1 MRLTICETR
10 GNSHVSSAGHGL
22 SREALRGQSIKRLV
36 ERGLCLSRLRF
47 QYTYTGLYGRTIL
60 VFEGESLSRVQTFGP
75 GSFAPSESR
84 LSYRLPSPLGDI
96 AAIYQQ
102 GQSID
107 EQTSLAR
114 GLIFRLTT
122 NTIHITTEENDD
134 EQFSSLGDSC
144 QFMIVKMAN
153 DVTYRRLK
161 QYVRCTRYERRS
173 GDVVHRSDY
182 SSRGQL
188 SLSGTVLLC

>member
-1 MRLTICETR
+1 MF
-10 GNSHVSSAGHGL
+10 
-22 SREALRGQSIKRLV
+22 SREALQGQSIKRLA

-75 GSFAPSESR
+75 G
-84 LSYRLPSPLGDI
+84 DI
-96 AAIYQQ
+96 AGIYQQ

-107 EQTSLAR
+107 EQSTLAR

-122 NTIHITTEENDD
+122 NTIHITVEDNDD
-134 EQFSSLGDSC
+134 DKFSAFAENC

-161 QYVRCTRYERRS
+161 QYVKQSRS
-173 GDVVHRSDY
+173 K
-182 SSRGQL
+182 
-188 SLSGTVLLC
+188 